1 MDSKYFT
8 IEDHFMN
15 DNDNNLEKLIEN
27 ICRNESLNIHYKVP
41 GNIGIDYVRDD
52 VERYKFTNDIFI
64 PYKFRGREVHGINTI
79 KEGDICVK
87 RRQMDINTIEKLNSS
102 SIYRL
107 FDYEEYLSFYT
118 DIFKTILGI
127 YNDIDMVCVK
137 NHENKNNKFILP
149 ESFNNYVNFDNFML
163 FYRNDKELLKDSK
176 IEKSELGGVVKI
188 NNKIFDGNYL
198 NPNQSNRYN
207 NEKMRNYLRTMISL
221 KEIGNKGYDY
231 KIARGYL

>member
-1 MDSKYFT
+1 MTLFYNNVLNTSVNKLLYNESNGEKIKIGGMDSNYFT

-41 GNIGIDYVRDD
+41 ENIGIDYVADD

-137 NHENKNNKFILP
+137 NF
-149 ESFNNYVNFDNFML
+149 
-163 FYRNDKELLKDSK
+163 
-176 IEKSELGGVVKI
+176 
-188 NNKIFDGNYL
+188 
-198 NPNQSNRYN
+198 
-207 NEKMRNYLRTMISL
+207 
-221 KEIGNKGYDY
+221 
-231 KIARGYL
+231 